1 MFRFLH
7 GIGIK
12 RFKNL
17 LKSLKE
23 NGLSPRVH
31 GNTNRKPKHA
41 LSYAS
46 TEYVI
51 RFLLTYAEQHALLLP
66 GRIPGY
72 SHSDI
77 QLLPSS
83 VSKQSVWRVCHEAAE
98 AIDTVH
104 AVAYTTFC
112 LLWRTLLPSVV
123 VMKPR
128 CDLCWQ
134 CQQNSTAIM
143 RSANGSESEK
153 TSIVGEALE
162 HLHIVKMERTYYKST
177 CNECK
182 SSVQHHF
189 TTDGEFTP
197 PPLNSN
203 TPHNLNTI
211 INVHYSFD

>member
-1 MFRFLH
+1 MLDPSSFARA
-7 GIGIK
+7 
-12 RFKNL
+12 RR
-17 LKSLKE
+17 E
-23 NGLSPRVH
+23 EGLARQ
-31 GNTNRKPKHA
+31 TT
-41 LSYAS
+41 

-51 RFLLTYAEQHALLLP
+51 QFLLTYAEQHALLLP

-72 SHSDI
+72 SRSDI

-83 VSKQSVWRVCHEAAE
+83 VSKRSVWRVYHKAAE

-112 LLWRTLLPSVV
+112 LLWRTLVPSIV
-123 VMKPR
+123 VMKPHS
-128 CDLCWQ
+128 DLCWQ

-143 RSANGSESEK
+143 RSANGSESKK
-153 TSIVGEALE
+153 TSIVSEALE
-162 HLHIVKMERTYYKST
+162 HLSIVKMERTYYKST
-177 CNECK
+177 CDECK

-197 PPLNSN
+197 PPLSSN

-211 INVHYSFD
+211 KVHYSFNYAQQVHYPSDPL